1 MRDRP
6 FRPPQQKLDWPGGVV
21 PEWAKPQ
28 GGKRHRQ
35 GKGGAGGS
43 SSGGG
48 AKRDRLQ
55 KVMAQSGYGS
65 RRNIEILIA
74 QGHVT
79 VNGQPAKLGDAVGPG
94 DKVKLDGE
102 LLRLRFGEQLPRVL
116 LYHKP
121 EGEIVS
127 RDDPEGRATVFEKLP
142 KVNGGRWVSV
152 GRLDLN
158 TGGLLLFT
166 TNGELANRL
175 MHPRFEVEREYA
187 VRVMGEITDEH
198 KERLLAGIQIE
209 EDLCK
214 FDSIEDRGG
223 EGSNHWYHVVLR
235 EGKNREVRRMLEA
248 LGLMVSRLMRVRY
261 GPVAL
266 PGFLKRG
273 MMREMN
279 EDEVTEL
286 LAFSGVNKA
295 LPSEEVDDAQPLH
308 IEPERK
314 SEALDEDE
322 DEVNYNRGEP
332 EALRAEPD
340 LELEDDDRQ
349 PAFLAH
355 APIGQGHGQ
364 PRGPG
369 QPRPAGSAP
378 GAGKK
383 GRNRHGKKGAP
394 AQPGMRPAGQGQG
407 KKGRG
412 KNRQGQLG
420 QGARGQGP
428 RAPDRRIQHGAAIV
442 EERESMGIQAYV
454 DGKMT
459 HFLAPKRELEP
470 LPPVNAPARTPGQP
484 RPPQGQAKPG
494 GRNKRNRGRNR
505 NRGAATAGNESQNG
519 GAAGNEGNA
528 APNDNRGNV
537 GPKGNR
543 GSNSNARFNDESG
556 NSAANDNRG
565 NVGAGVNGGGASGGG
580 QKPDFD
586 GNRDPN

>member
-6 FRPPQQKLDWPGGVV
+6 FRPPQQKLEWPGGVV

-28 GGKRHRQ
+28 AGKRRRQ
-35 GKGGAGGS
+35 GKGGAGGT
-43 SSGGG
+43 SGSGG
-48 AKRDRLQ
+48 AKRERLQ

-74 QGHVT
+74 QGHIT
-79 VNGQPAKLGDAVGPG
+79 VNGAVAKLGDVAGPG

-121 EGEIVS
+121 EGEIVT

-142 KVNGGRWVSV
+142 KVNGGRWVAV

-187 VRVMGEITDEH
+187 VRVMGEINEEH
-198 KERLLAGIQIE
+198 QAKLLAGIDIE
-209 EDLCK
+209 GDLCK

-235 EGKNREVRRMLEA
+235 EGKNREVRKMLEA

-261 GPVAL
+261 GPIAL

-286 LAFSGVNKA
+286 LAFSGANKA
-295 LPSEEVDDAQPLH
+295 LPSEEADDAHDAQPVMAA
-308 IEPERK
+308 EVEVA
-314 SEALDEDE
+314 EE
-322 DEVNYNRGEP
+322 DEVDGNRGEP
-332 EALRAEPD
+332 EALRAPPVVDE
-340 LELEDDDRQ
+340 EEDDRQ
-349 PAFLAH
+349 PAFLAL
-355 APIGQGHGQ
+355 APAGQGHASPRAHGQ
-364 PRGPG
+364 PRVNPN
-369 QPRPAGSAP
+369 AP
-378 GAGKK
+378 GGGKK
-383 GRNRHGKKGAP
+383 SRNRHGKKSAQGVQ
-394 AQPGMRPAGQGQG
+394 QPGARGPGQGQG
-407 KKGRG
+407 KKMRG
-412 KNRQGQLG
+412 KNRAGQQGQGMRG
-420 QGARGQGP
+420 QGGP
-428 RAPDRRIQHGAAIV
+428 RAPDRRVQMGMPRHV
-442 EERESMGIQAYV
+442 EEREMTTGIQAYV

-459 HFLAPKRELEP
+459 HMP
-470 LPPVNAPARTPGQP
+470 APARQTVDLPVTVHAPPTQP
-484 RPPQGQAKPG
+484 RPPQGQGKPG

-505 NRGAATAGNESQNG
+505 GRG
-519 GAAGNEGNA
+519 GANAGADANA
-528 APNDNRGNV
+528 GPNDNRGNV
-537 GPKGNR
+537 GSNGNVGPSGNR
-543 GSNSNARFNDESG
+543 GNARSNDDAG
-556 NSAANDNRG
+556 NAGSNDNRG
-565 NVGAGVNGGGASGGG
+565 NVGGASSGGP
-580 QKPDFD
+580 KTDFD
-586 GNRDPN
+586 GNRES